1 MAVRHLVPLSR
12 LRQEWFLRRFFW
24 QGVSDAV
31 MHLIE
36 TVPSRAERL
45 RLALVLSAK
54 VALSP
59 PKVAALI
66 SPTERPDVFKTKC
79 LALIDIGFTL
89 GLLGAAKH

>member
-1 MAVRHLVPLSR
+1 
-12 LRQEWFLRRFFW
+12 
-24 QGVSDAV
+24 
-31 MHLIE
+31 
-36 TVPSRAERL
+36 VPSRAERL